1 VAPDAAGGPPAGGED
16 AGAGGGAA
24 TPSAGSGRSPRPSP
38 AAPDG
43 QAPEPDGGGT
53 PDPNWF
59 DASGLGSVLGAVS
72 GLPPAGGADTAGAAS
87 ADAAGELAA
96 GVPARDGASR
106 PSRLLLALSLLILFG
121 LGGGLAYWWWDRRP
135 GRYWAA

>member
-43 QAPEPDGGGT
+43 QDPEPDGGDT

-59 DASGLGSVLGAVS
+59 DASGLGGVLGAVS
-72 GLPPAGGADTAGAAS
+72 GLPPAGAPTDGAGSPDGAD
-87 ADAAGELAA
+87 ELAA
-96 GVPARDGASR
+96 GVPGRDSASR
-106 PSRLLLALSLLILFG
+106 PSPLLLALSLLILFG
-121 LGGGLAYWWWDRRP
+121 LGGGVAYWWWDRRP